1 MCCKCGTQV
10 VEIEATQFSFAGS
23 RLKTVSLFLRFRCL
37 LWIVAPDC
45 AVRRLFGRSV
55 IEGCGLGLFRDFEN
69 REVDRSV
76 GAVFGKVWK

>member
-1 MCCKCGTQV
+1 MRHT
-10 VEIEATQFSFAGS
+10 GS
-23 RLKTVSLFLRFRCL
+23 RNRSDTIFICRIKAENCVAFLRFGCL